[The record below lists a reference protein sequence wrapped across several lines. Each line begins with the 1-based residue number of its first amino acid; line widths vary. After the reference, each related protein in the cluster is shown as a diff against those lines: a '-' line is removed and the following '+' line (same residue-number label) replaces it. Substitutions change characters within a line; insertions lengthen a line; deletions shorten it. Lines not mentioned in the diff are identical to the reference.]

1 MFPFIKIL
9 IFSSLIFT
17 IGCNNATDKKSETNE
32 EEKSQH
38 EVDSTEPVETKNWI
52 NIQESV
58 SLMNENT
65 TYQEIIST
73 LGKPYDEYV
82 TPSLKEET
90 VMFYNVPGVK
100 GAIYWIMINTETKNF
115 LYWSGEKAEKI
126 RVNNL

>member
-1 MFPFIKIL
+1 MYSLIKIL
-9 IFSSLIFT
+9 LVSGLLFSL
-17 IGCNNATDKKSETNE
+17 GCNNATDKKNETNKE
-32 EEKSQH
+32 EQKKP
-38 EVDSTEPVETKNWI
+38 EVDSTEPAETRNWI
-52 NIQESV
+52 NIQESI
-58 SLMNENT
+58 STITENT
-65 TYQEIIST
+65 TYDEIISM

-100 GAIYWIMINTETKNF
+100 GAIFWVMINTETKNF

>member
-1 MFPFIKIL
+1 MLQFIKIL
-9 IFSSLIFT
+9 SFSSLIF
-17 IGCNNATDKKSETNE
+17 IISCNNASENSAENKKNE
-32 EEKSQH
+32 ETQPT
-38 EVDSTEPVETKNWI
+38 VDSTEPAETKNWI

-58 SLMNENT
+58 SMMNENT
-65 TYQEIIST
+65 TYDEIIKV

-100 GAIYWIMINTETKNF
+100 GAIFWVMINSETKNF